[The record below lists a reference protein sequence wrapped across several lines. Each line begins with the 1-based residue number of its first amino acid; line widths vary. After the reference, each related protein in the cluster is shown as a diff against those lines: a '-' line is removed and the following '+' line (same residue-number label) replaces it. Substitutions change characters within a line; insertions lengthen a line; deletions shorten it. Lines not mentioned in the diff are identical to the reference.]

1 MSGHHTYRN
10 DLVYNAKPRPVRTD
24 ASAAD
29 KQFQVAFALAVLAI
43 YQALLTEPASTSGG
57 FTYGADRRFCQKVGT
72 TIAHA
77 STTYKNKSLNAGI
90 F

>member
-1 MSGHHTYRN
+1 MSGHHTNRN
-10 DLVYNAKPRPVRTD
+10 NLVYCAKPRPVGTD

-29 KQFQVAFALAVLAI
+29 KQFQVAFALAI
-43 YQALLTEPASTSGG
+43 YHTLLTEPASTSGG
-57 FTYGADRRFCQKVGT
+57 FTCGADRRLCQKVGT

-77 STTYKNKSLNAGI
+77 STTYKNKSLIAGI

>member
-1 MSGHHTYRN
+1 MSGHHTNRN
-10 DLVYNAKPRPVRTD
+10 GLVYCAKPRPVRTD

-29 KQFQVAFALAVLAI
+29 KQFQVAFTLAALAI

-57 FTYGADRRFCQKVGT
+57 FTCSAVRRFCQKVGA

-77 STTYKNKSLNAGI
+77 KTTYKNKV
-90 F
+90 